1 MDEPMTVAVSPTLH
15 DLGWDPGWAAAFLPF
30 DAAGWRPGRVVAAH
44 RDAWVVAT
52 PSGDV
57 DAVIAG
63 RLRHEAFGPSDLPAV
78 GDWVAIGHGGSA
90 AIDGEPEEVHA
101 NGHHHAG
108 TGPVVIQAVVPR
120 RTAFG
125 RSTANS
131 GRRTGSRAADEQVL
145 AANVDV
151 ALVIT
156 SLDGDFNLRR
166 LERYLAVAWTG
177 GANPVIVLNKVDVA
191 GDPVGLRVAAEAV
204 APGVDVRVIS
214 ALTGVGVA
222 ALADDHL
229 PRGRTAVVL
238 GSSGVGK
245 STLVN
250 ALVGHERQRTAAVR
264 DDDSRGRHTTTHR
277 ELVRLPA
284 GALLIDTPGIRSLG
298 VAGATDGLESAFS
311 DIAELA
317 EGCRFRDCRHE
328 GEPGCAV
335 RVALDDGTLDRAR
348 YASHRKLEREAAHV
362 ARQSDPLARAAER
375 RRWKAISASVAV
387 HMQRKY
393 GSDR

>member
-1 MDEPMTVAVSPTLH
+1 MHDLTAATSPTLH

-30 DAAGWRPGRVVAAH
+30 DAAGWRPARVVAAH

-52 PSGDV
+52 PAGDR

-63 RLRHEAFGPSDLPAV
+63 RLRHEAFGPGDLPAV
-78 GDWVAIGHGGSA
+78 GDWVAIGHGNSA
-90 AIDGEPEEVHA
+90 AVDGEDDADHA
-101 NGHHHAG
+101 NGI
-108 TGPVVIQAVVPR
+108 GPVVIQAVLPR

-125 RSTANS
+125 RSTADS

-151 ALVIT
+151 AFVIT

-177 GANPVIVLNKVDVA
+177 GATPVIVLNKADVA
-191 GDPVGLRVAAEAV
+191 TDPAGLRVAAEAV
-204 APGVDVRVIS
+204 APGVEVRTIS
-214 ALTGVGVA
+214 ALTGDGVGS
-222 ALADDHL
+222 LADDHL
-229 PRGRTAVVL
+229 LPGRTAVVL

-250 ALVGHERQRTAAVR
+250 ALLGHERQRTAAVR

-277 ELVRLPA
+277 ELVRLPV

-298 VAGATDGLESAFS
+298 VAGAADGLDTAFA
-311 DIAELA
+311 DIADLA
-317 EGCRFRDCRHE
+317 EGCRFRDCRHD

-335 RVALDDGTLDRAR
+335 RAALDDGRLDAAR
-348 YASHRKLEREAAHV
+348 FASHRKLEREAAHV
-362 ARQSDPLARAAER
+362 ARQSDPIARAAER
-375 RRWKAISASVAV
+375 RRWKTIHASVAV
-387 HMQRKY
+387 HMRHKY